1 MVAWV
6 DGVALATSTGMIGDG
21 CGSGGVAA
29 LLHLHVIFIE
39 GEHGQVGA
47 RARHVAGPAPAGQK
61 ATWVVQGGEWRAVSS
76 GVCGAP
82 VAAVATDA
90 GVGGGGR
97 ERLSEGRGEG
107 GRWGNAADVAGA
119 ANAGMGVGMT

>member
-6 DGVALATSTGMIGDG
+6 DGVALATSAGMIGDG

-29 LLHLHVIFIE
+29 LLHLHVVFIE

-47 RARHVAGPAPAGQK
+47 RARHVAGPASAGHK

-76 GVCGAP
+76 GVC

-90 GVGGGGR
+90 GVGAGGR
-97 ERLSEGRGEG
+97 ERLREGRGEG
-107 GRWGNAADVAGA
+107 GRWGNATDVAGA
-119 ANAGMGVGMT
+119 ANARMSVGTT